1 MRILTL
7 FGTFPAKVLVA
18 SILVYRRTLSPLLP
32 AFLGPGC
39 GCRFHPTC
47 ACYAMEA
54 IQVHGAIYGM
64 GLSAKRLLK
73 CAPYHPGGFD
83 PVPAPRKRTPR
94 TERERAPSAVV
105 VVAK

>member
-1 MRILTL
+1 LAILASL
-7 FGTFPAKVLVA
+7 PSKVLVA
-18 SILVYRRTLSPLLP
+18 LILVYRRALSPLLP

-54 IQVHGAIYGM
+54 IQVHGAIYGT

-83 PVPAPRKRTPR
+83 PVPPRRSSGAD
-94 TERERAPSAVV
+94 RAPSATDA
-105 VVAK
+105 AKQASA

>member
-1 MRILTL
+1 LAIFTSL
-7 FGTFPAKVLVA
+7 PAIVLVA
-18 SILVYRRTLSPLLP
+18 LISVYRRTLSPLLP

-54 IQVHGAIYGM
+54 IQVHGAIYGT

-83 PVPAPRKRTPR
+83 PVPPRRSSGAD
-94 TERERAPSAVV
+94 RASRAA
-105 VVAK
+105 VVAKQASV

>member
-1 MRILTL
+1 M
-7 FGTFPAKVLVA
+7 VLLA
-18 SILVYRRTLSPLLP
+18 LLSIYRRTLSPLLP

-54 IQVHGAIYGM
+54 IQIHGAIFGT
-64 GLSAKRLLK
+64 GLTVKRLIK

-83 PVPAPRKRTPR
+83 PVPPRRTSDSSR
-94 TERERAPSAVV
+94 TATTAKQASA
-105 VVAK
+105 